1 MRLSLVFS
9 RRTSMVSFIPPLLH
23 SSFVERLRV
32 PASTRERLQAER
44 VLAVARIIIV
54 LFALVAAHFDPTEPT
69 RYAPIVFGLL
79 VIYASF
85 ALAVLALLHIWR
97 LHSSFLLHQDWTG
110 LATAITLI
118 PAKPYC
124 WALHQQKCGLS
135 LPVFSSRIFLH
146 LRRLPDKRACRRVET
161 GSAMP
166 WS

>member
-85 ALAVLALLHIWR
+85 ALAVLALLHFGEISRLISPPSRLAWPSHGNYFDSSQAILLGGEPKSIWPVTSR
-97 LHSSFLLHQDWTG
+97 VFKSNTSTS
-110 LATAITLI
+110 
-118 PAKPYC
+118 
-124 WALHQQKCGLS
+124 LS
-135 LPVFSSRIFLH
+135 AAR
-146 LRRLPDKRACRRVET
+146 
-161 GSAMP
+161 
-166 WS
+166 